1 VLARVV
7 AAGAPLGLAGVFG
20 QVVDPAPVAPA
31 EQLDLKL
38 HAGLADAAD
47 HALLADEEDVAALER
62 AAAEQR
68 LALQQLVLLFLVGKG
83 AFLAAGASLLL
94 LGLLWAF
101 SFQLC
106 PGRDPS

>member
-1 VLARVV
+1 
-7 AAGAPLGLAGVFG
+7 
-20 QVVDPAPVAPA
+20 
-31 EQLDLKL
+31 
-38 HAGLADAAD
+38 
-47 HALLADEEDVAALER
+47 
-62 AAAEQR
+62 
-68 LALQQLVLLFLVGKG
+68 VLLFLVGKG